1 MERLQSDFKNL
12 KAPKDL
18 KDLRDLKVL
27 SPRGYLLV
35 SANLKP

>member
-1 MERLQSDFKNL
+1 MERLQSNL
-12 KAPKDL
+12 KDPKDL

-27 SPRGYLLV
+27 STRGYLLV

>member
-1 MERLQSDFKNL
+1 MERLQSDL
-12 KAPKDL
+12 KDL
-18 KDLRDLKVL
+18 KNFKDLKVL

>member
-1 MERLQSDFKNL
+1 MERLQSDFKDI
-12 KAPKDL
+12 KDF
-18 KDLRDLKVL
+18 RDLKVL

>member
-1 MERLQSDFKNL
+1 MERLQSNL
-12 KAPKDL
+12 KDP

-27 SPRGYLLV
+27 SPCGYLLV

>member
-1 MERLQSDFKNL
+1 MERLQSNL
-12 KAPKDL
+12 KDL
-18 KDLRDLKVL
+18 KDFRDLKAL

>member
-1 MERLQSDFKNL
+1 MERLQSNL
-12 KAPKDL
+12 KDPK
-18 KDLRDLKVL
+18 DLKVL